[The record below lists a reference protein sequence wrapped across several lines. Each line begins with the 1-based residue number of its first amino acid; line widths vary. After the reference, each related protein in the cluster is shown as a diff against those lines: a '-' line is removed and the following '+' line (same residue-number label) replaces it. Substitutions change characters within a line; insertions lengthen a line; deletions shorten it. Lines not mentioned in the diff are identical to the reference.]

1 MEDFEIAFHYK
12 NVRSPPPPLFSPLPS
27 GPVVRARA
35 DDPSSS
41 SALRKHWGHDLT
53 PAAAARG
60 WQSPAFTPLGELVCL
75 AVNVRRG
82 ICAFN
87 QPENEVRSINGGNR
101 AAETNRALCFSKK
114 SK

>member
-1 MEDFEIAFHYK
+1 MFSSSSLLPVSHYEAF
-12 NVRSPPPPLFSPLPS
+12 S
-27 GPVVRARA
+27 GLLVRAHA

-41 SALRKHWGHDLT
+41 SALCKYQGHDSS

-60 WQSPAFTPLGELVCL
+60 WPSPAFTPWRELVCS
-75 AVNVRRG
+75 AAKMRRA

-87 QPENEVRSINGGNR
+87 QPENEVRSVNGGSG
-101 AAETNRALCFSKK
+101 AAEPNRALCFGKK